1 LIFSP
6 QGRRR
11 QKNDGFFS
19 NGTRKMKK
27 TPPIHLV
34 DLAGPASLGDL
45 CKGEEEDVRPV
56 GKRERENGATRERGR
71 DRERSE
77 RFEQVFAIGFLFHFW
92 IIAFSLPR

>member
-1 LIFSP
+1 
-6 QGRRR
+6 
-11 QKNDGFFS
+11 
-19 NGTRKMKK
+19 MKK

-71 DRERSE
+71 ERERKE
-77 RFEQVFAIGFLFHFW
+77 REQGERSLRRRRFCFFL
-92 IIAFSLPR
+92 

>member
-1 LIFSP
+1 MIFSP

-56 GKRERENGATRERGR
+56 GKRERERERR
-71 DRERSE
+71 DERERE
-77 RFEQVFAIGFLFHFW
+77 REGEE
-92 IIAFSLPR
+92 